1 MASKKETLKEEITV
15 MQPKDKVGKYWMN
28 RALQSEERGQK
39 NAEDNKKSPDFEL
52 LVDGGSKMKIVKV
65 RHNGVYYRFQAVW
78 NSKLNSFFSTSKYM
92 SEGEEAL
99 AHDDMNWF
107 REQIESRGQ
116 GSEPVDTAS
125 DDIPFGV

>member
-1 MASKKETLKEEITV
+1 MASKAEQENVKLREEIAV
-15 MQPKDKVGKYWMN
+15 IRADRDNLLKVGQD
-28 RALQSEERGQK
+28 RAEEAK
-39 NAEDNKKSPDFEL
+39 ALPEFEV
-52 LVDGGSKMKIVKV
+52 LVDGGSRMKIVKA
-65 RHNGVYYRFQAVW
+65 RINGVIHRFQCVYSP
-78 NSKLNSFFSTSKYM
+78 NLKSFIATSKYM

-107 REQIESRGQ
+107 KKQIESRGQ